1 MSWWQRLWR
10 KPSST
15 SLPERLRGVT
25 LMLDGWTEEAATGQL
40 RVWRDSQ
47 GDVLSLATADGS
59 LGLPS
64 LSDVKSLHQWCREVA
79 AGREAGLIEVHV
91 GDGPLGA
98 TAGLIYKRL
107 GMPAYIFT
115 GMLFVLG
122 DEVADV
128 WTIVSAERG
137 TTGIREAIVTAQMMN
152 DGTLTIED
160 YETSWAQDPY
170 APTYRGVDRSVLRFA
185 SDDERY
191 DGQFPDHPLS
201 KVRRMLA
208 ALPGAVQVE
217 SGGESRHDVEAP

>member
-10 KPSST
+10 KPSSA
-15 SLPERLRGVT
+15 SQPERLRVVT
-25 LMLDGWTEEAATGQL
+25 LTLDGWTEETATGEL
-40 RVWRDSQ
+40 RTWRDSQ

-64 LSDVKSLHQWCREVA
+64 LNDVKGLRQWCRAVA
-79 AGREAGLIEVHV
+79 AGREAGLIEVRV
-91 GDGPLGA
+91 DDGPLGA

-115 GMLFVLG
+115 GMLLVPG

-137 TTGIREAIVTAQMMN
+137 TTGIREAIVTAQLLS
-152 DGTLTIED
+152 DGKLTLED

-170 APTYRGVDRSVLRFA
+170 APTYRGVDRSVLRFL
-185 SDDERY
+185 SDDEGY

-201 KVRRMLA
+201 KVRRVLA
-208 ALPGAVQVE
+208 ALPGAVRI
-217 SGGESRHDVEAP
+217 ESRGEAS